1 MACKDCIHYDVCGG
15 YTLTDLDCDVFH
27 YAREGRADEI
37 PDIEVRCSDF
47 KDKSR
52 FVELPCKADSDHVQ
66 TALRKM
72 SPQFVL
78 CPKGWEGFTR
88 TRYYC
93 PSCKGM
99 TRDHEKFCHKCG
111 QAVKYPKLAHSK
123 TENKLFLDW
132 SE

>member
-1 MACKDCIHYDVCGG
+1 MTPKE
-15 YTLTDLDCDVFH
+15 VFE
-27 YAREGRADEI
+27 RIDDI
-37 PDIEVRCSDF
+37 SCDIELLKMV
-47 KDKSR
+47 KS
-52 FVELPCKADSDHVQ
+52 
-66 TALRKM
+66 ALYRM
-72 SPQFVL
+72 IPQFVL

-93 PSCKGM
+93 PSCKAM

-132 SE
+132 SDGN